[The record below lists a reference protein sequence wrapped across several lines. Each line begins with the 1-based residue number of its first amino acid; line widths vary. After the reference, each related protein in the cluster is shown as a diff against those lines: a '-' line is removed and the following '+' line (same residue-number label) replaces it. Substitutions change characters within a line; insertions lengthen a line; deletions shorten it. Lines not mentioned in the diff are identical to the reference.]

1 MMDVISGQVPDD
13 WRRQHPDFD
22 SETLF
27 KQWNDMLASG
37 RPQLRLDGTRISG
50 EHCTSDSCGAARVV
64 GRPRPCCAVCA
75 DLAFPCVRR
84 ERMCLFWGMLSL
96 LLIPVCFGSV
106 LRPLVSS
113 VMRNVA
119 PATCDVDGFFG

>member
-50 EHCTSDSCGAARVV
+50 EHCTLDSCGVARVV
-64 GRPRPCCAVCA
+64 GGPRPAFVISVCVA
-75 DLAFPCVRR
+75 
-84 ERMCLFWGMLSL
+84 S
-96 LLIPVCFGSV
+96 IPVCFGSV
-106 LRPLVSS
+106 LRPLVTSM
-113 VMRNVA
+113 MRNVA
-119 PATCDVDGFFG
+119 PATCDVDGVFW